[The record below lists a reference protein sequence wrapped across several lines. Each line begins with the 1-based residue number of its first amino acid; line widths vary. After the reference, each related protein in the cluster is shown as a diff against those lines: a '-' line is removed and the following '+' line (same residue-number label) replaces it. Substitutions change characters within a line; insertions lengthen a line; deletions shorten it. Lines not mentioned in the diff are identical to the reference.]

1 MLARRS
7 SLFLIGLIA
16 LPIAAVACSD
26 TDSAGAAGPGAAGQD
41 DSSAGVGA
49 SAGDGNDAGSGGAA
63 GDGSGVSGPRDAA
76 FNEFHH
82 PLGKDSDHG
91 RAVFRDETFGNEGYW
106 TRVLRL
112 PQGLQSAGM
121 TTLKALAL
129 GINFDIDAV
138 PASLHSKIIAEA
150 KTDLSTSKA
159 PLLHDPATFMALLEA
174 NAIVGLPARNVKTLN
189 GTLDIDDSN
198 VFAGES
204 LGMSCAFCHSI
215 TDGSV
220 LSTPHGGGIG
230 KRADG
235 RANHD
240 LNFGATVALGEG
252 TRSYYPTLALDLV
265 GNQHKSVS
273 RKGAGVA
280 LISKAATEKE
290 VDAFLNDPE
299 LYPVGMFDDAP
310 DGNGAPMHNAPM
322 FRADLAAPWGSDG
335 DIAQLQNF
343 SNLVY
348 TALLDPTDLTTEG
361 GRRFLSERGGAAGVE
376 LVDNYVAI
384 LADMAIPAGGTN
396 GYPFVARPSKP
407 DVTIGLP
414 AGAKVEDSLIGI
426 RVDDTALFD
435 MNTYLSSLP
444 APAGVKTDPAA
455 IARGRLIFRA
465 QCTSCHNDD
474 QSRFVPTNVVPF
486 NDTVEFFENAPKR
499 PALFPG
505 YKGAFVADRSA
516 ARLAPV
522 RNAPGIYDDKLVIVE
537 ASNRNQPRGNTL
549 PLLLDLARKPTF
561 LHDDSASS
569 LDNLL
574 DRARGEDAPHPFFV
588 DDSKQRRD
596 VAAFLQSLDTGE
608 L

>member
-1 MLARRS
+1 MPARRG
-7 SLFLIGLIA
+7 SLIFIGLVV
-16 LPIAAVACSD
+16 LPFIAVACSD
-26 TDSAGAAGPGAAGQD
+26 TDSANAVGSGAAGRGDNAAGT
-41 DSSAGVGA
+41 SA
-49 SAGDGNDAGSGGAA
+49 SAGDSGEAGSGGAA
-63 GDGSGVSGPRDAA
+63 DDLPGVSGPADAA
-76 FNEFHH
+76 VNEFHH

-91 RAVFRDETFGNEGYW
+91 RDVFRDETFGNEGYW

-112 PQGLQSAGM
+112 PQGLQGTGL
-121 TTLKALAL
+121 TTLQALSL

-138 PASLHSKIIAEA
+138 PASLRSKIIAEA
-150 KTDLSTSKA
+150 KTDLSASKA
-159 PLLHDPATFMALLEA
+159 PLLHDPPTFMALLEA
-174 NAIVGLPARNVKTLN
+174 NAVVGLPARNVKALN

-204 LGMSCAFCHSI
+204 VGMSCAFCHSI

-265 GNQHKSVS
+265 GNGHQSVS

-290 VDAFLNDPE
+290 VDAFLNDPA
-299 LYPVGMFDDAP
+299 LYPIGMFDDTP
-310 DGNGAPMHNAPM
+310 DGDCAPMHNAPM

-335 DIAQLQNF
+335 SITQLQNF

-348 TALLDPTDLTTEG
+348 TALLDPTDLTTDG

-384 LADMAIPAGGTN
+384 LADMAIPVGGAN

-414 AGAKVEDSLIGI
+414 AGAKVEDTLIGI

-455 IARGRLIFRA
+455 IARGRQIFRA

-474 QSRFVPTNVVPF
+474 QSRFVPTNIVPF
-486 NDTVEFFENAPKR
+486 NDSVEFFENAPKR

-522 RNAPGIYDDKLVIVE
+522 RNAPGIYDDKMVIVE
-537 ASNRNQPRGNTL
+537 ASNRNQPRGNSM

-574 DRARGEDAPHPFFV
+574 DQARGEKAPHPFFV
-588 DDSKQRRD
+588 DGVKQRRD
-596 VAAFLQSLDTGE
+596 VAAFLESLDTNQ